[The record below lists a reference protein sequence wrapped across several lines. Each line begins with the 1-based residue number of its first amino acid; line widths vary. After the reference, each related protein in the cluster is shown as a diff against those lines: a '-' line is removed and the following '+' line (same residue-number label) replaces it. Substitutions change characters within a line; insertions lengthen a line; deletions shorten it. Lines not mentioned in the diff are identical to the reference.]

1 MAGSRKEERL
11 VRAREELAGLREKK
25 RVLEET
31 RHRAS
36 SQMAAEGR
44 GGEGE

>member
-1 MAGSRKEERL
+1 MAGSGGEERL
-11 VRAREELAGLREKK
+11 VRAREELAALREKK

-31 RHRAS
+31 RHRTS
-36 SQMAAEGR
+36 RQVAAERR